1 MAVKRNLLGAG
12 QIVRLTRYVPFA
24 KALEL
29 IMLGDHVPAEEAL
42 TFGLVNA
49 VVPQAQLLDTAFAW
63 ADKLAKNG
71 PLAVRASKEVAYRS
85 LDMPFSEA
93 ARLEA
98 RMYDAMLDTED
109 VVEGHAAF
117 RERREPV
124 WQGR

>member
-1 MAVKRNLLGAG
+1 
-12 QIVRLTRYVPFA
+12 
-24 KALEL
+24 
-29 IMLGDHVPAEEAL
+29 
-42 TFGLVNA
+42 
-49 VVPQAQLLDTAFAW
+49 
-63 ADKLAKNG
+63 
-71 PLAVRASKEVAYRS
+71 VRASKEVAYRS